1 MKYDKFVQLIEYIT
15 IVGPADDKKRSYKY
29 KSFQI
34 FRYPL
39 SACDLLSID
48 NANTIDSFF
57 PEKPL
62 TVD

>member
-1 MKYDKFVQLIEYIT
+1 MKYDKFVQLIEYVT

-34 FRYPL
+34 FRHPL

-48 NANTIDSFF
+48 NVNTIQSFF
-57 PEKPL
+57 P
-62 TVD
+62 